1 MQRRYTGTQ
10 HFTISTKREAICYFF
25 SDAII
30 IADSIEAASSKRKS
44 CQHEREDK
52 SMKRKKIAALLTSL
66 ALMVSLT
73 ACGGS
78 GDSARGL

>member
-10 HFTISTKREAICYFF
+10 HFAISTKREAICYFF

-30 IADSIEAASSKRKS
+30 IADSIEAAGSKRKS

-52 SMKRKKIAALLTSL
+52 SMKRKKNSSIIDKPGAYGFPDSL
-66 ALMVSLT
+66 W
-73 ACGGS
+73 
-78 GDSARGL
+78 RER